1 MARPRACRHSR
12 VAGGR
17 VGRVRSFSPLSSATE
32 AADSTS
38 YRFNPRHP
46 LTVPLSTLAII
57 NEVDQNGRLPAGTLA
72 KRVVGGEL
80 P

>member
-1 MARPRACRHSR
+1 MTS
-12 VAGGR
+12 V
-17 VGRVRSFSPLSSATE
+17 TE
-32 AADSTS
+32 AADSTF
-38 YRFNPRHP
+38 YRFNQRHP

-57 NEVDQNGRLPAGTLA
+57 NEVNQNGRLPAGTLA